1 MEFTSLL
8 VATYLLQLIFFSAAH
23 LKFETKMFL
32 KCDNVA
38 PLKCLQR
45 RILWQRCPK
54 KEERLSFG

>member
-45 RILWQRCPK
+45 RIL
-54 KEERLSFG
+54 